1 MHTQLRDV
9 AAELATL
16 LWREHT
22 LYRERSGG
30 VVIRG
35 EHVRRWISLS
45 PRGTRDEVLIR
56 AGRILDGGTTAPAR
70 SEVVVSLA
78 TGRDGLAAVCRRLLA
93 DTAADTEPAA
103 VRAESAAARTGK
115 RRTRSEKRAQRVADR
130 AAGRADRKAPKGG
143 TGKGRSRHTS
153 LTSWLVLLGVIAAVG
168 VYAYSVS
175 AAHR

>member
-1 MHTQLRDV
+1 MHTRLGDV
-9 AAELATL
+9 AEELAVL

-45 PRGTRDEVLIR
+45 PRGTRDDVLLR

-70 SEVVVSLA
+70 SEAVVSLSA
-78 TGRDGLAAVCRRLLA
+78 GRNELAAVCRRLLA
-93 DTAADTEPAA
+93 EASADAEPPKAARAA
-103 VRAESAAARTGK
+103 PGRTGGRAGRRSGGAAAARARG
-115 RRTRSEKRAQRVADR
+115 S
-130 AAGRADRKAPKGG
+130 RADG
-143 TGKGRSRHTS
+143 GRSRHTGP
-153 LTSWLVLLGVIAAVG
+153 TSWVILLGVLALVG

-175 AAHR
+175 AAYR

>member
-1 MHTQLRDV
+1 MHTRLRDL
-9 AAELATL
+9 AEELAVL

-45 PRGTRDEVLIR
+45 PRGTRDDVLIR

-70 SEVVVSLA
+70 SEVVVSLSA
-78 TGRDGLAAVCRRLLA
+78 GRDELAAVCRRLLA
-93 DTAADTEPAA
+93 EAATDAEPS
-103 VRAESAAARTGK
+103 RAARAK
-115 RRTRSEKRAQRVADR
+115 PARAGGR
-130 AAGRADRKAPKGG
+130 AGRRGTDAPQGRTPKPG
-143 TGKGRSRHTS
+143 TRKGRSRHTS
-153 LTSWLVLLGVIAAVG
+153 LMSWAILLGVMALVG

-175 AAHR
+175 AAYR